1 MGQTQSATIDLR
13 NADFSKSLSL
23 DGTYEFYWDQL
34 LLPGQ
39 LDTLTPGYF
48 PFPSLWNNQFVGDK
62 HLNANGFATY
72 RAIILLPERSDYTLY
87 VEDVYSAFALY
98 FNGKLIAK
106 NGQVAT
112 TPEAYLPKWKPQFVA
127 LPNVSDTNELIL
139 QIANF
144 DHSKGGALEGM
155 QIGTSEVMA
164 AEYLALLAYDLILTG
179 SLLTGGL
186 FFLGLY
192 FFGRRDKAI
201 LYFALFCLIYSY
213 RVIGFGYYVLHS
225 LVDVSWYVTTRIEY
239 LTLFLAT
246 FAFGRFVHHTF
257 PLEAK
262 KIIWDILDG
271 ICLLFIGLTLLFPV
285 SVYSHLVEPF
295 FGILLIYI
303 ALTFFIYV
311 RAKINRR
318 PDSTFGLISVGV
330 VFLIFVYNILV
341 YFGLLEENK
350 AVSFWG
356 YVSFFFS
363 QSLILSFRFANSLKQ
378 AKEEAEK
385 ASQAKTD
392 FLSTISHEIRTPLNA
407 VVGISHFL
415 LQDKPR
421 KDQKENLIS
430 LKYSAENL
438 TSLINDI
445 LDYNKLEFGS
455 IEFEEM
461 TVNLKEVITSIYRG
475 YRVKA
480 QAKGLDL
487 NLEFDESIAIEIIT
501 DRTRLNQVLNN
512 LLDNAIKFTKEGH
525 VTLKVKRQG
534 ESRDRITI
542 RYEVEDTGIGIPED
556 KLEQIFE
563 RFTQASSS
571 TTREF
576 GGSGLGLSIIKRL
589 LELQGVAIQVRSE
602 LGAGTTFFF
611 EQAFI
616 RGVARKVAP
625 VSMEDQE
632 QGMVEKLHGRQV
644 LLVEDNTMNVVVAK
658 KFLKSW
664 NMKIDLAENGEV
676 AVEKASS
683 NYYDII
689 LMDLQMPVMDGYEAT
704 RAIRAAKNSVPIV
717 ALTASALVRVQE
729 KVLHYGMNDYI
740 TKPFDPEEL
749 RKKLVKNIRG

>member
-39 LDTLTPGYF
+39 FDTLTPGYF
-48 PFPSLWNNQFVGDK
+48 PFPSLWNNQFVGDRP
-62 HLNANGFATY
+62 LNANGFATY

-112 TPEAYLPKWKPQFVA
+112 TPEAYMPKWKPQFVA
-127 LPNVSDTNELIL
+127 LPNVSDTNELVL

-164 AEYLALLAYDLILTG
+164 AEYLAILAYDLILTG

-330 VFLIFVYNILV
+330 VFLIFVYNIFV

-542 RYEVEDTGIGIPED
+542 RYEVEDTGIGIPQD

-589 LELQGVAIQVRSE
+589 LELQGVAIQVQSK
-602 LGAGTTFFF
+602 LGEGTTFFF
-611 EQAFI
+611 EQEYT

-704 RAIRAAKNSVPIV
+704 RAIRATKNNVPIV

>member
-421 KDQKENLIS
+421 KDQKEKRPLCFVIP
-430 LKYSAENL
+430 
-438 TSLINDI
+438 
-445 LDYNKLEFGS
+445 LD
-455 IEFEEM
+455 
-461 TVNLKEVITSIYRG
+461 
-475 YRVKA
+475 
-480 QAKGLDL
+480 
-487 NLEFDESIAIEIIT
+487 
-501 DRTRLNQVLNN
+501 
-512 LLDNAIKFTKEGH
+512 
-525 VTLKVKRQG
+525 
-534 ESRDRITI
+534 
-542 RYEVEDTGIGIPED
+542 
-556 KLEQIFE
+556 
-563 RFTQASSS
+563 
-571 TTREF
+571 
-576 GGSGLGLSIIKRL
+576 
-589 LELQGVAIQVRSE
+589 
-602 LGAGTTFFF
+602 
-611 EQAFI
+611 
-616 RGVARKVAP
+616 
-625 VSMEDQE
+625 
-632 QGMVEKLHGRQV
+632 
-644 LLVEDNTMNVVVAK
+644 
-658 KFLKSW
+658 
-664 NMKIDLAENGEV
+664 
-676 AVEKASS
+676 
-683 NYYDII
+683 
-689 LMDLQMPVMDGYEAT
+689 
-704 RAIRAAKNSVPIV
+704 
-717 ALTASALVRVQE
+717 
-729 KVLHYGMNDYI
+729 
-740 TKPFDPEEL
+740 
-749 RKKLVKNIRG
+749 